1 MELVV
6 NSRVSFA
13 LPQIIDKHQCMR
25 LNNQK
30 HPSVV
35 QLSLQNQHVRIQ
47 KFPYDW
53 VTNKIVLT
61 VG

>member
-1 MELVV
+1 MKLVV
-6 NSRVSFA
+6 NSRVPFT
-13 LPQIIDKHQCMR
+13 LPQIAYLCIDKHQCMR

-35 QLSLQNQHVRIQ
+35 ELSLQNQHVCFQ

-53 VTNKIVLT
+53 VTNKK
-61 VG
+61 